1 LLAATASVTLLGPL
15 ERLHFWHKA
24 PARGGQRGV
33 VLRRETEMADAETAV
48 ALEARYTFY
57 PFKSEAIE

>member
-1 LLAATASVTLLGPL
+1 VLVESFLGPL
-15 ERLHFWHKA
+15 ERLHFWHK
-24 PARGGQRGV
+24 PAKRGYNCKGI
-33 VLRRETEMADAETAV
+33 VLRRETEADETEVAA